1 MYYFSKLFS
10 WKSLNLKETEV
21 ALRLI
26 ILKCTTV
33 TQDKIF
39 CLYLNLHFDSKILLR
54 SQYVMFKI
62 VCINYLESRNLKY
75 NKTRTKRS
83 NAVAPSPPLSYT
95 KNNNK
100 PKERKFLFF
109 LRYKPR
115 WTWKYYRTWK
125 VWKVFFKFEA
135 ECIEIMEFQT
145 ILKKNTKNAIL
156 INKLLV

>member
-1 MYYFSKLFS
+1 
-10 WKSLNLKETEV
+10 
-21 ALRLI
+21 
-26 ILKCTTV
+26 
-33 TQDKIF
+33 
-39 CLYLNLHFDSKILLR
+39 
-54 SQYVMFKI
+54 MFKI
-62 VCINYLESRNLKY
+62 VCFNYLESRNLKY

-100 PKERKFLFF
+100 SKERKFLFF
-109 LRYKPR
+109 LGINHTEHGSINKHE
-115 WTWKYYRTWK
+115 KYE
-125 VWKVFFKFEA
+125 KFLKLGA